1 MAKIAIAGGHS
12 KACPGAV
19 GYMDEY
25 TENRKISKALIA
37 ELKKRG
43 HTVTDCSNELTTQNA
58 ELAREVQLANN
69 SNANIFCA
77 IHHNAYQTTTGERG
91 VEVWYWDGD
100 AMGKKVATKMSAD
113 LAKLFGLPNRGAKA
127 TTGLYVIANTNMTA
141 VLPEVCFVDAKG
153 DVTKHQKTATEKIAA
168 VIADALE
175 AGVGTVKVAEPAP
188 EPTPSPAPTPAPE
201 PEKKEDAL
209 TAQDVWAYKNEN
221 VEKVDTY
228 QILRD
233 IRDEV
238 TKDDIHKM
246 LLEIRDDVA
255 AIKSVFNIK

>member
-1 MAKIAIAGGHS
+1 MAKVAIAGGHS

-37 ELKKRG
+37 EMKKRG

-69 SNANIFCA
+69 SNADIFCA
-77 IHHNAYQTTTGERG
+77 IHHNAFQTTSGERG
-91 VEVWYWDGD
+91 VEVWYWSGD
-100 AMGKKVATKMSAD
+100 SMGQKVAAKMSAD

-127 TTGLYVIANTNMTA
+127 TTELYVIANTNMTA

-153 DVTKHQKTATEKIAA
+153 DVTKHQKVATEKIAS

-175 AGVGTVKVAEPAP
+175 SGVGKVKTATTTTTTKPA
-188 EPTPSPAPTPAPE
+188 TTTTTTTTTTST
-201 PEKKEDAL
+201 KKESVTL
-209 TAQDVWAYKNEN
+209 TTAEHTKIAKDVWGYTNKNLEKTDAYA
-221 VEKVDTY
+221 
-228 QILRD
+228 ILRA
-233 IRDEV
+233 
-238 TKDDIHKM
+238 
-246 LLEIRDDVA
+246 IRDDVA
-255 AIKSVFNIK
+255 DIKKMLEEK